1 MEKTVIT
8 EVGRKKLCKAHAGDI
23 TLPKIAR
30 MAFGDGGVN
39 EQGTELR
46 PTGKETSLYNE
57 LTQKD
62 IERHV
67 CVDGEDGSTET
78 TCQYYGRLDE
88 GECTGKYISEI
99 GLIDAE
105 GDLIAIRTFLP
116 MGKTEDIPL
125 MFNMDEIF

>member
-39 EQGTELR
+39 EQGTEIR

-88 GECTGKYISEI
+88 GECTGTYISEI

>member
-1 MEKTVIT
+1 MKKTVIT
-8 EVGRKKLCKAHAGDI
+8 EIGRKKLCKAHAGEI
-23 TLPKIAR
+23 ALPKIAK
-30 MAFGDGGVN
+30 MAFGDGGVD
-39 EQGTELR
+39 EHGTEIR

-57 LTQKD
+57 LAQKD
-62 IERHV
+62 LEMHM
-67 CVDGEDGSTET
+67 CVDGEDGSEET
-78 TCQYYGRLDE
+78 TCKYYGRLDA

-99 GLIDAE
+99 GLLDEE